1 MLKNITKRI
10 KYTLQGEEGDLNTQM
25 VVITTVCLM
34 ISAMLLTFKHQVEQF
49 FIRAGTSV
57 DELET
62 VK

>member
-1 MLKNITKRI
+1 MLKNIINRMQ
-10 KYTLQGEEGDLNTQM
+10 YVLRGEEGDLNTQM

-34 ISAMLLTFKHQVEQF
+34 IAAMLFTFKHQVEQF
-49 FIRAGTSV
+49 FIRVGTSV